1 MVLTGVKGSLKL
13 GANKVAKIESWK
25 LGIKAG
31 EIDVTTWDSA
41 GWEEFETGLLGWEVS
56 FEGILDKDDTTG
68 QQAIFNA
75 MATRA
80 NLAIDLFVSDG
91 VTADY
96 DGNIRVTGVDVDTTM
111 KDKIKLSIKAKGN
124 GKLNGFEVVA

>member
-13 GANKVAKIESWK
+13 GANKVAKIEGWK
-25 LGIKAG
+25 LNIKAG
-31 EIDVTTWDSA
+31 EIDVTTWDSD

-56 FEGILDKDDTTG
+56 FEGILNKDDATG

-80 NLAIDLFVSDG
+80 NLAIDLFIADG

-96 DGNIRVTGVDVDTTM
+96 DGNIRVTGVDIDTSL